1 MVLESIEDLLREAV
15 AETIA
20 TGSPQPARDGVEA
33 LVDVDEE
40 LGLADVGPPPAQGTA
55 LVVLGSW
62 LLQPAREGVVAE
74 PEPLLDWIGSHL
86 GARYRA
92 RARYMTGMLGP
103 DTGQEAVS
111 LYAGALGDDFL
122 PTLIWIAAALA
133 VVHGDGDP
141 AWLVTVSPP
150 AS

>member
-1 MVLESIEDLLREAV
+1 VEVLVDIDEDLA
-15 AETIA
+15 
-20 TGSPQPARDGVEA
+20 
-33 LVDVDEE
+33 
-40 LGLADVGPPPAQGTA
+40 LADVGPPPAQGTA
-55 LVVLGSW
+55 LLVLQSW
-62 LLQPAREGVVAE
+62 LLQPAGEGVATE

-133 VVHGDGDP
+133 VVHGGGDP
-141 AWLVTVSPP
+141 AWLAKVPPP